1 MKMNKIDEMLEAKI
15 KEELTPV
22 DIEEYYAAALDDI
35 YPVVEIGHSRFSP
48 SSIVRELSPTDFR
61 CGMND
66 YIDGDDTLEYVADE
80 WYRADEIQKLREEI
94 EEEIEAAE
102 AEED

>member
-1 MKMNKIDEMLEAKI
+1 MNKIDEMLEARI

-94 EEEIEAAE
+94 EAAEEEDE

>member
-1 MKMNKIDEMLEAKI
+1 MNKIDEMLESRI

-35 YPVVEIGHSRFSP
+35 YPVVEIGYSRFSP

-94 EEEIEAAE
+94 EAAKEE

>member
-1 MKMNKIDEMLEAKI
+1 MNKIDEMLESRI

-94 EEEIEAAE
+94 EAAEEEDE

>member
-1 MKMNKIDEMLEAKI
+1 MNKIDEMLEARI
-15 KEELTPV
+15 KEELTPIH
-22 DIEEYYAAALDDI
+22 IEDYYAAALDDI

-80 WYRADEIQKLREEI
+80 WYYAEEIQKLREEI